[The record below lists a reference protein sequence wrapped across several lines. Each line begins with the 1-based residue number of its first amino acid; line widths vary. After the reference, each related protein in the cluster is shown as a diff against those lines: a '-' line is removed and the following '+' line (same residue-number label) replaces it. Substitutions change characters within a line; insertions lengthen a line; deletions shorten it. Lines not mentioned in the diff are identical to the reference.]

1 MTSPRRLTV
10 AANAMIAAVRA
21 GGSATAAMQK
31 HCPAVYDEIVA
42 DAASPDLFLLWGR
55 SFNFDENAGQTI
67 VAPEIVA
74 AVGRLAGVPMRG
86 RAVHAGLLHTYGY
99 LFSSIKTP
107 YGLKRD
113 RWLSQSLEQG
123 LGLEESL
130 LSDRPHSGT
139 LLGNATWLFGQIAFR
154 KHSAALRR
162 LDSCGASVAAELRD
176 GDFAI
181 KKTIRIIEEAQPAAV
196 AKSKTPP
203 GLVRFII
210 DLVPYR
216 HQPANPAADDT
227 LLVYSVQ
234 IGRSAPQLITG
245 FPVKQAAARALRESV
260 DEPSPVEIR
269 PRYNAAVPGFTSPR
283 PGRRYLVDT

>member
-1 MTSPRRLTV
+1 
-10 AANAMIAAVRA
+10 MIAAVRT
-21 GGSATAAMQK
+21 GGSAAAALRK

-42 DAASPDLFLLWGR
+42 DAASPDLFTLCGR
-55 SFNFDENAGQTI
+55 SFNFDENAGKTI

-139 LLGNATWLFGQIAFR
+139 LLGNVTWLFGKIAFR
-154 KHSAALRR
+154 EHSAALRR
-162 LDSCGASVAAELRD
+162 LESCGASVAAELRSR
-176 GDFAI
+176 DFTS
-181 KKTIRIIEEAQPAAV
+181 KKNLRIIEEARPQGGTGARRR
-196 AKSKTPP
+196 TPS
-203 GLVRFII
+203 GVVRLIT

-216 HQPANPAADDT
+216 HKPTNPTADDT
-227 LLVYSVQ
+227 LLVYSLQ
-234 IGRSAPQLITG
+234 IGRTAPQLITG
-245 FPVKQAAARALRESV
+245 FPIQQAAARALRESV

-269 PRYNAAVPGFTSPR
+269 PRYNAAVPGFASPR
-283 PGRRYLVDT
+283 PGRRYVVQS

>member
-1 MTSPRRLTV
+1 MTSPRQFTV
-10 AANAMIAAVRA
+10 AAKAMTAAVRA
-21 GGSATAAMQK
+21 SGAAAAALEK
-31 HCPAVYDEIVA
+31 HCPAVFAEIVT
-42 DAASPDLFLLWGR
+42 DAASPDLFSLWGR
-55 SFNFDENAGQTI
+55 SFNFDENAGKTI

-139 LLGNATWLFGQIAFR
+139 LLGNATWLFGQIAF
-154 KHSAALRR
+154 HGHPAALRR
-162 LDSCGASVAAELRD
+162 LKSCGASVAAELRD
-176 GDFAI
+176 RDFTNKQNLRI
-181 KKTIRIIEEAQPAAV
+181 VEETTTRNTSRRTIRSEV
-196 AKSKTPP
+196 
-203 GLVRFII
+203 VRFIT

-216 HQPANPAADDT
+216 RKPASPTADDT

-234 IGRSAPQLITG
+234 IGRVAPQLITG
-245 FPVKQAAARALRESV
+245 FPIKPTAARALREAV
-260 DEPSPVEIR
+260 DEPAPVAIR
-269 PRYNAAVPGFTSPR
+269 PRYNAAVPGFKSPR
-283 PGRRYLVDT
+283 PGRRYLAEF